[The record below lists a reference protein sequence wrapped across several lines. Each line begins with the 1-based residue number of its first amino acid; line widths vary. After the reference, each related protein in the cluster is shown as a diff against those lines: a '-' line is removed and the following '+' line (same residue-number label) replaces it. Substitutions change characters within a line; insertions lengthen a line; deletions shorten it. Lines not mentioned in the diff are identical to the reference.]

1 MDIIVFEVK
10 KNGDIIELD
19 WLIDGEWGGSS
30 VDIVFKSVLV
40 EIIMKEMIENYS
52 WKYLD
57 DYFSVFEDFEI
68 KKCSCW
74 KG

>member
-1 MDIIVFEVK
+1 MDIVVFEVK
-10 KNGDIIELD
+10 KNGDIIELY
-19 WLIDGEWGGSS
+19 WLSDGEWGGSS

-40 EIIMKEMIENYS
+40 EIIMKEMIENYR
-52 WKYLD
+52 WKYLY
-57 DYFSVFEDFEI
+57 DYFSLFFDFEN